1 MFQKVKLWLQVFE
14 QFSDSPPTSKWD
26 FQGDLGLTNPNT
38 TVLFWNKNASLHSY
52 IEKLNGTDKK
62 EKN

>member
-14 QFSDSPPTSKWD
+14 QFSDSPPASKWD
-26 FQGDLGLTNPNT
+26 FQGGLGLTNPNT